1 MQCNDWQIGS
11 GSRLLRRWQREP
23 DRGEWE
29 KEAVLVAL
37 RHSLA
42 LNVREIWAEAII
54 CGQNVWLWWTQ
65 SLKHNFLLNKF
76 CSTVPLLVLM
86 TWDSQDNNSTE
97 VQYFWIAWIELWLLI
112 SLLSSGSTGTLNSS
126 SMTRHATGMSR
137 RVIVNHGRGSMAW
150 EGATRRML
158 PKWPCHFKIRCRSS
172 RCQTQG
178 TTRRSHWRD
187 MPGRTTRSTGQALTD
202 CWNWTLFPAPSSDP
216 HHHFRCH
223 WHNAFGES
231 GQNLECFEDRMS
243 PKICQSWAW
252 ERRAWASSLAW
263 LNSSWSQEFTGS
275 TSFLNF
281 FEHFVQGWRR
291 GCNGWDSAHGRQ
303 KVWQDPSDCQWTHK
317 CRVTEDSGEYFG
329 SGDDQS
335 GIMCSKY

>member
-1 MQCNDWQIGS
+1 
-11 GSRLLRRWQREP
+11 
-23 DRGEWE
+23 
-29 KEAVLVAL
+29 
-37 RHSLA
+37 
-42 LNVREIWAEAII
+42 
-54 CGQNVWLWWTQ
+54 
-65 SLKHNFLLNKF
+65 
-76 CSTVPLLVLM
+76 M

-112 SLLSSGSTGTLNSS
+112 SLLSSGSIGTLNSS

-187 MPGRTTRSTGQALTD
+187 TPGRTTRSTGQASTD
-202 CWNWTLFPAPSSDP
+202 CWNWKLFPSSDP

-223 WHNAFGES
+223 WHDAFGES

-275 TSFLNF
+275 TSFLKLFLNILSRDGDGDAMVETPHTAARKSDKIRQIVN
-281 FEHFVQGWRR
+281 EHTSAESQKTVESILDQVMINQALCVRVQ
-291 GCNGWDSAHGRQ
+291 N
-303 KVWQDPSDCQWTHK
+303 
-317 CRVTEDSGEYFG
+317 
-329 SGDDQS
+329 
-335 GIMCSKY
+335 IN